1 MKKQY
6 QLQRQ
11 THTTNRS
18 FEFFNETELTKQ
30 IGFSKEQWLIAL
42 AKELIDNALDAC
54 EAAGVSPNII
64 IDVQQDSLSVTNN
77 GSFISDKL
85 ISNALDYSVR
95 VSDKTYYVSP
105 SRGQQGNGL
114 KCLFA
119 AGYVA
124 NNYGRVVIETLD
136 KVHAI
141 EITTNTIAQVPDV
154 KHTITKREAEKN
166 VKITLFYKNAA
177 SSFISGGSAN
187 FYKTNIDDLIKNYAL
202 FNPHANF
209 TLGVVTYKA
218 TNPTWKK
225 WIPTNPTSPHW
236 YTAAQL
242 SELIAAYIRVGKDI
256 SVREFVS
263 EFAGLSGTAKQ
274 KKVTEQTNLRGKLK
288 DFVTVSNN
296 DIDGDKVR
304 RLLTAMKQESKPIKT
319 QQLGILGEASMKDS
333 FIKNFCIAE
342 KSFKY
347 KKVIGYDEN
356 NLPYSI
362 EIGMGVYEKDR
373 EIKKRTI
380 ITGLNFS
387 ATLKVPVAEFTK
399 MLQEMRIDFA
409 DPIVI
414 AFHMAKPQFNFVDKG
429 KTTVYV

>member
-6 QLQRQ
+6 HLQRQ

-18 FEFFNETELTKQ
+18 FEFFSEAELTKQ

-54 EAAGVSPNII
+54 EATGVSPNIV
-64 IDVQQDSLSVTNN
+64 IDVKQDSLSVTNN
-77 GSFISDKL
+77 GSSISDKL
-85 ISNALDYSVR
+85 IDNALDYSVR

-124 NNYGRVVIETLD
+124 NNYGRVVIETSD
-136 KVHAI
+136 KVHSI
-141 EITTNTIAQVPDV
+141 ELKTNTIAQVPDI
-154 KHTITKREAEKN
+154 KHTVTKRKAEKN
-166 VKITLFYKNAA
+166 VKITLFYNNATSLLRNEN
-177 SSFISGGSAN
+177 SSS
-187 FYKTNIDDLIKNYAL
+187 FYKTSIDDLVRNYAL
-202 FNPHANF
+202 FNPHATF
-209 TLGVVTYKA
+209 TLGAVTYKA

-236 YTAAQL
+236 YTDAQL
-242 SELIAAYIRVGKDI
+242 SELIAAYIRAEKQI
-256 SVREFVS
+256 TIREFVS
-263 EFAGLSGTAKQ
+263 EFSGLSGTAKQ
-274 KKVTEQTNLRGKLK
+274 KQVTEQTNLRGKLK
-288 DFVTVSNN
+288 DFVTVANN
-296 DIDGDKVR
+296 DIDTDKVR
-304 RLLTAMKQESKPIKT
+304 ALLTEMKQTSKPIKP
-319 QQLGILGEASMKDS
+319 QQLGILGEAHTKDS

-362 EIGMGVYEKDR
+362 EIAMGIYAKDR
-373 EIKKRTI
+373 EIKKRRV

-387 ATLKVPVAEFTK
+387 ATLRVPVAEFTK

-429 KTTVYV
+429 KTTIYV